1 MLIFRLK
8 LDPGVRRKCMRLR
21 RLAWTKYK
29 RVARPFPWISM
40 SRGPTGP
47 PYNFSFMDPPF
58 SPFHVVSIGYY
69 GPYVMC
75 PFMVPIVN

>member
-1 MLIFRLK
+1 MLAQAG
-8 LDPGVRRKCMRLR
+8 P
-21 RLAWTKYK
+21 
-29 RVARPFPWISM
+29 
-40 SRGPTGP
+40 RGPAQVHAIEATRLDKIQAGCEAVSMDFSVPGAHGP